1 MGKWSYRGSQSKEE
15 VILVARFH
23 VNTFLRVMICPAS
36 GCIRRIEEK
45 FDVESC
51 LGN

>member
-1 MGKWSYRGSQSKEE
+1 MAKWSLSGGQSKEE

-23 VNTFLRVMICPAS
+23 VNTFLRVTICPLS
-36 GCIRRIEEK
+36 GCIGRIEEK

-51 LGN
+51 LGK